1 MITIITEKPSVA
13 MEIARIVGAR
23 SRKDGYME
31 GGGYAV
37 TWALGHLVEIWA
49 EGDDDWGAPLPLL
62 PQQFQLRVARKKRKD
77 GKSAPDPG
85 YAKQLGI
92 IRNLFS
98 GSEYIINAGD
108 AGREGELIQR
118 YIYEFS

>member
-1 MITIITEKPSVA
+1 MITIIAEKPSVA

-77 GKSAPDPG
+77 GKSAPPRTPDMPSSSAS
-85 YAKQLGI
+85 YVT
-92 IRNLFS
+92 FS
-98 GSEYIINAGD
+98 AAARTSSTQVMP
-108 AGREGELIQR
+108 EGKGN
-118 YIYEFS
+118 